1 MKRMPKVLG
10 YFFVALLASGCA
22 PKVITATETGITVD
36 VQNTGLTAGEMM
48 RNGASVAE
56 AHCAKFGKKANF
68 VSTSG
73 FWGAPHLAT
82 FECR

>member
-1 MKRMPKVLG
+1 MQKNPVLLSS
-10 YFFVALLASGCA
+10 LLMVLFLLGCA
-22 PKVITATETGITVD
+22 PKIITASETGITVD
-36 VQNTGLTAGEMM
+36 VQNTGLTASEMM

-68 VSTSG
+68 VSNSG

-82 FECR
+82 FDCR